1 MFVFPARDFVALP
14 EVFERFVT
22 RPQAP
27 LELDAAEIAAQ
38 RDQWIEQWTQVVL
51 R

>member
-1 MFVFPARDFVALP
+1 VALP

-22 RPQAP
+22 RPETP
-27 LELDAAEIAAQ
+27 LELDAAQIAAQ
-38 RDQWIEQWTQVVL
+38 RDEWIEQWTQVVL